1 MLRASPEARPEVR
14 RGQESAS
21 RREEYNAVL
30 KGIAKGGGGQTGFR
44 AGDCRITICK
54 RGGRA
59 GRLVRGTLSHT
70 AAHATHRAHALHH
83 AALLATHHAVAEEP
97 LQLMNDPAFDP
108 ATNHVHACLATVSPA
123 VESNRRQRAKKPRKA
138 CVGIA
143 AHPKYEPLH
152 GDPSFGWGAL
162 WSMILCLPESS
173 PQFVPRPHFGRGGQP
188 QLSQGLPSGRALSWP
203 TADKRFFSP
212 VSCRC

>member
-30 KGIAKGGGGQTGFR
+30 KGIAKGGGGQSGFG
-44 AGDCRITICK
+44 AGDCRITTCK

-59 GRLVRGTLSHT
+59 GRLVRRTLSHT
-70 AAHATHRAHALHH
+70 AAHATHRAHTLHH

-123 VESNRRQRAKKPRKA
+123 VEKQRDDKGLRNRRKA
-138 CVGIA
+138 
-143 AHPKYEPLH
+143 
-152 GDPSFGWGAL
+152 S
-162 WSMILCLPESS
+162 
-173 PQFVPRPHFGRGGQP
+173 
-188 QLSQGLPSGRALSWP
+188 
-203 TADKRFFSP
+203 
-212 VSCRC
+212 